1 MGNPRD
7 IRKAARVS
15 QLVVAA
21 ATGTSLP
28 TVSKYEAN
36 PAAVAPDR
44 RAALDPYYAQL
55 AARTEASSQ

>member
-1 MGNPRD
+1 MGKKE
-7 IRKAARVS
+7 IRRAARVS

-36 PAAVAPDR
+36 PEAVAPDR

-55 AARTEASSQ
+55 AARTESEER